1 MRRALKPHLRRH
13 GVRVVWQRVWRA
25 LLDVD
30 GDGAAACIRQLTTM
44 PQCRFSHVA
53 WWRLVRSA
61 EQRGARTSPTRERE
75 KHGAGTVRRGAE
87 TCGTWCSRWTAATR
101 HVRGRGLTTDS
112 L

>member
-44 PQCRFSHVA
+44 PLLTRRMVA
-53 WWRLVRSA
+53 A
-61 EQRGARTSPTRERE
+61 CEKCGAAWSEDVADT
-75 KHGAGTVRRGAE
+75 
-87 TCGTWCSRWTAATR
+87 
-101 HVRGRGLTTDS
+101 
-112 L
+112 